1 MVMRPSVLVLCMALA
16 GSSCTITEMP
26 LSHTNPLDTIYDN
39 TELRM
44 VLTGKSTSSTTA
56 TMTWADAYHKVD
68 GQTTD
73 DRLKLQSSAQ
83 LLYKTGSV
91 TSDDVAKLKDGSLA
105 AGVNGYSSVYSITAI
120 GGSYSGTYAATSP
133 QNKGTY
139 VIRFNYKYTSKAD
152 VTTSGTFFSN
162 FVVLE

>member
-1 MVMRPSVLVLCMALA
+1 MRSLISVLALA
-16 GSSCTITEMP
+16 LSTVSCAITEMP

-39 TELRM
+39 TDLRM
-44 VLTGKSTSSTTA
+44 VLTGKGTSSTTA
-56 TMTWADAYHKVD
+56 SLTWADAYHKVD

-91 TSDDVAKLKDGSLA
+91 TADDVAKLKDGSLA
-105 AGVNGYSSVYSITAI
+105 AGVNGYTSVYSITAL
-120 GGSYSGTYAATSP
+120 GGSYSGTYTATNP
-133 QNKGTY
+133 QNKGAF

>member
-1 MVMRPSVLVLCMALA
+1 MVIRPTMFALA
-16 GSSCTITEMP
+16 VALTTVSCTMTEMP
-26 LSHTNPLDTIYDN
+26 LQHTNPLDTIYDN
-39 TELRM
+39 TEMRM

-56 TMTWADAYHKVD
+56 SLTWADAYHKVD

-91 TSDDVAKLKDGSLA
+91 TADDVAKLKDASLA
-105 AGVNGYSSVYSITAI
+105 AGVNGYASVYSISAL
-120 GGSYSGTYAATSP
+120 GGSYSGTYAGTNP

-152 VTTSGTFFSN
+152 VTTAGTFFSN

>member
-1 MVMRPSVLVLCMALA
+1 MVMRPAIIVLVMALA
-16 GSSCTITEMP
+16 GSSCTMTEMP

-39 TELRM
+39 ADLRM

-56 TMTWADAYHKVD
+56 TLTWADAYHKVD

-83 LLYKTGSV
+83 LLYKTGSA
-91 TSDDVAKLKDGSLA
+91 TSDDVAKLKDGTLA
-105 AGVNGYSSVYSITAI
+105 AGVNGYASVYSIIAI
-120 GGSYSGTYAATSP
+120 GGSYSGTYAATNP

>member
-1 MVMRPSVLVLCMALA
+1 MVMRPVLAALVVTLASV
-16 GSSCTITEMP
+16 SCTMTEMP
-26 LSHTNPLDTIYDN
+26 LNHTNPLDTIYDN

-44 VLTGKSTSSTTA
+44 VLTGQSTSTTTA
-56 TMTWADAYHKVD
+56 TITWADAYHKVD
-68 GQTTD
+68 GKTTD
-73 DRLKLQSSAQ
+73 DRLKLQTSAQ

-91 TSDDVAKLKDGSLA
+91 TADDVTKLKDGTLA
-105 AGVNGYSSVYSITAI
+105 AGVNGYSSVYTILSL
-120 GGSYSGTYAATSP
+120 GGSYAGTFAATTP

>member
-1 MVMRPSVLVLCMALA
+1 MVIRSTIITLVVALA
-16 GSSCTITEMP
+16 TVSCTMTEMP
-26 LSHTNPLDTIYDN
+26 LQHTNPLDTIYDN
-39 TELRM
+39 TEMRM

-56 TMTWADAYHKVD
+56 TLTWPDAYHNVD

-73 DRLKLQSSAQ
+73 ERLKLQSSAQ

-91 TSDDVAKLKDGSLA
+91 TADDVTKLKEGSLA
-105 AGVNGYSSVYSITAI
+105 AGVNGYASVYSIFAL
-120 GGSYSGTYAATSP
+120 GGSYSGTFVATNP

-152 VTTSGTFFSN
+152 VTTVGTFFSN